1 MDNDSYSAPRA
12 YSSNMEHTRALGS
25 RRVPTHGHTHIY
37 PPFLRRHSQ
46 SMRTATD
53 WQMMVMTTMLA
64 ASHTRARL
72 GPGSGWPL

>member
-37 PPFLRRHSQ
+37 VPTLPPTSLSVDEDDHR
-46 SMRTATD
+46 
-53 WQMMVMTTMLA
+53 LA
-64 ASHTRARL
+64 DDGDDNDAGSESYAGEIGAGI
-72 GPGSGWPL
+72 GP